1 MPDPASEV
9 KETPMNKFVSA
20 MLFAAL
26 TLPAAAQAAETVVM
40 IEGSQRTI
48 PTTITLPD
56 GPGPFPFVVMYHGTG
71 SNRHEAGNGYDL
83 LAPKLAEAG
92 IASARFDFAGN
103 GDSTADYKDYTFSSG
118 ITDGEDVIA
127 HMRGLPEIDDARLGL
142 VGWSQG
148 GTIAMLTAAREGD
161 VKSVV
166 TWAGALDMRNA
177 FSELYA
183 EAEKNGF
190 AVMTFDWRPSL
201 NLSLEWFNE
210 ARSTD
215 VAAELANYKGAILAI
230 AGDKD
235 TVVPPETTD
244 AIVAAAGGTDKLKS
258 IIAGAD
264 HTFNIFSG
272 DMSAFD
278 KLIAETVERFKST
291 L

>member
-1 MPDPASEV
+1 
-9 KETPMNKFVSA
+9 MNKFVSA

-26 TLPAAAQAAETVVM
+26 TLPAAVQAGETVVM
-40 IEGSQRTI
+40 IEGSQRSI
-48 PTTITLPD
+48 PATITLPD

-103 GDSTADYKDYTFSSG
+103 GDSTADYKDYTFASG
-118 ITDGEDVIA
+118 IADGADVIA
-127 HMRGLPEIDDARLGL
+127 YMRGLPEVDDARLGL
-142 VGWSQG
+142 LGWSQG
-148 GTIAMLTAAREGD
+148 GTIAMLAASRAGD

-190 AVMTFDWRPSL
+190 AVMTFDWRTPL
-201 NLSLEWFNE
+201 NLSLEWFNQ

-215 VAAELANYKGAILAI
+215 VAAELANYKGAVLAI

-235 TVVPPETTD
+235 TVVPPATTD

-258 IIAGAD
+258 IITGAD

-272 DMSAFD
+272 DMAAFNQ
-278 KLIAETVERFKST
+278 LMTETVDRFKAT

>member
-1 MPDPASEV
+1 MH
-9 KETPMNKFVSA
+9 KFVSA
-20 MLFAAL
+20 LLFAAL
-26 TLPAAAQAAETVVM
+26 ALPATALAGEETVM

-48 PTTITLPD
+48 PATITLPD

-103 GDSTADYKDYTFSSG
+103 GDSPVDYKEYTFSSG
-118 ITDGEDVIA
+118 IADGQDVIA
-127 HMRGLPEIDDARLGL
+127 YMRNLEQIDDGRLGL
-142 VGWSQG
+142 LGWSQG
-148 GTIAMLTAAREGD
+148 GTIAMLAASRQGEA
-161 VKSVV
+161 KSVV
-166 TWAGALDMRNA
+166 TWAGALDMASSFGDLR
-177 FSELYA
+177 A

-190 AVMTFDWRPSL
+190 AVLNFEWRTPL
-201 NLSLEWFNE
+201 NLSLEWFKQ
-210 ARSTD
+210 AMSTD
-215 VAAELANYKGAILAI
+215 VAAELANYKGAVLAI

-235 TVVPPETTD
+235 TVVPPATADT
-244 AIVAAAGGTDKLKS
+244 IVAAAGGADKAKS

-272 DMSAFD
+272 DMAAFNQ
-278 KLIAETVERFKST
+278 LIAETVARFKAT

>member
-1 MPDPASEV
+1 
-9 KETPMNKFVSA
+9 MNKFVSA
-20 MLFAAL
+20 LLFAAL
-26 TLPAAAQAAETVVM
+26 TLPAAAQAGEEVVM
-40 IEGSQRTI
+40 IKGSQRTI
-48 PTTITLPD
+48 PATVTLPE

-92 IASARFDFAGN
+92 IASARFDFAGS
-103 GDSTADYKDYTFSSG
+103 GDSPVDYKEYTFASG
-118 ITDGEDVIA
+118 VADGEDVIA
-127 HMRGLPEIDDARLGL
+127 YMRGLAEVDDARLGL
-142 VGWSQG
+142 LGWSQG
-148 GTIAMLTAAREGD
+148 GTIAMLAASRSGD

-190 AVMTFDWRPSL
+190 AVMTFDWRTPL
-201 NLSLEWFNE
+201 NLSLEWFNQ

-215 VAAELANYKGAILAI
+215 VAAELADYKGAILAI

-235 TVVPPETTD
+235 TVVPPETTA

-258 IIAGAD
+258 LIAGAD

-272 DMSAFD
+272 DMAAFNQ
-278 KLIAETVERFKST
+278 LIAETVDRFKAT